1 LNHGFHQ
8 IPLGLLPARKP
19 EKCLNKRQLNTA
31 LRTLPKT
38 LDETYERILNSIEGG
53 NAAYALEM
61 LRWLAFAEQPPS
73 LEQVAA
79 VIAIDAADAMTFNE
93 EEVFGDPEDAL
104 TVCGSLLTI
113 IYGYAEGP
121 RRRLSLSHFS
131 VKECLT
137 STRIGDGPAKFY
149 HITER
154 ESHESIARAC
164 LVYLRALDYSRN
176 HGIKAQNS
184 TLTH

>member
-1 LNHGFHQ
+1 
-8 IPLGLLPARKP
+8 
-19 EKCLNKRQLNTA
+19 
-31 LRTLPKT
+31 
-38 LDETYERILNSIEGG
+38 
-53 NAAYALEM
+53 M

-79 VIAIDAADAMTFNE
+79 VIAIDTADAMTFNE

-113 IYGYAEGP
+113 IYGYAGGP
-121 RRRLSLSHFS
+121 GRRLILSHFS
-131 VKECLT
+131 VKEYLT
-137 STRIGDGPAKFY
+137 STRICDGPAKFY
-149 HITER
+149 HMPKR
-154 ESHESIARAC
+154 GSHELIARAC
-164 LVYLRALDYSRN
+164 LLYLRALDYCRN